1 MNKKI
6 SAVLGTGII
15 IISSLASSVW
25 AECNGVEVSVKG
37 KIANNAQAEGAT
49 LGVAALNMGGE
60 KFKCAV
66 SGDPQPLMPE
76 GPNFRHTLV
85 CDDKVGADEPQSQI
99 TLNTF
104 FVSPLVV
111 TGYCPDIEEGVP
123 NPFGPDSFT
132 FEELSIPDPATARGV
147 FVGADPSDSSIT
159 ITGDY
164 NCNGGI
170 NMKFNGVMCFTD

>member
-6 SAVLGTGII
+6 SAVLGSGII
-15 IISSLASSVW
+15 IISSLASPVW
-25 AECNGVEVSVKG
+25 AECVEVKG
-37 KIANNAQAEGAT
+37 KIANNAQAGGAT

-66 SGDPQPLMPE
+66 SGDPQPMIPG

-104 FVSPLVV
+104 FVSELAVS
-111 TGYCPDIEEGVP
+111 GYCPPE
-123 NPFGPDSFT
+123 NPFGPVSFS
-132 FEELSIPDPATARGV
+132 FEELSIPDPVTVRGE
-147 FVGADPSDSSIT
+147 FVGVDPETSSIT

-170 NMKFNGVMCFTD
+170 TMKFNGQLCFNPEPE